1 MEPAKLFYVDGSP
14 FARLC
19 RALILDWNL
28 PVETVELTFP
38 LSKDF
43 FKENPLGQ
51 VPLLKTV
58 GENIFPTLQIAE
70 QLWAMTE
77 EVEIPTFDPLAD
89 RQIMT
94 VILSMADM
102 MVAAAYQ
109 DWAGLEQ
116 TKPSKLGFNPADRN
130 LERAQNTLDW
140 IEGQSGQWLCGDTV
154 SVADYALAAVMLW
167 SESRMPID
175 WKNRPK
181 IARIVDEVALGE
193 NFASTAPGPWRAPV
207 ETD

>member
-77 EVEIPTFDPLAD
+77 EAEIPTFDPLAD
-89 RQIMT
+89 RQMMT
-94 VILSMADM
+94 VIMSMADM

-116 TKPSKLGFNPADRN
+116 TKPSKLGFNPAERN

-140 IEGQSGQWLCGDTV
+140 IEEQSGQWLCGDVV

-167 SESRMPID
+167 SESRMPIE

-181 IARIVDEVALGE
+181 IARIVEDVASGE